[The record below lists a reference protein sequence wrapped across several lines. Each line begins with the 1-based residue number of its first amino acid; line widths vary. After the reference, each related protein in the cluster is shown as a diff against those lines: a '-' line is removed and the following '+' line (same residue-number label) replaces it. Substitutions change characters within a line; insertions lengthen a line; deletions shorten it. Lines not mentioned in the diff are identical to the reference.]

1 MSTPTLVGT
10 TVPNII
16 AALDEL
22 KQYAPAASEARSRI
36 RTQLSVRGELARLKK
51 ALQILLRK
59 AETPLE
65 KLSLEHDLQT
75 VEKVMEQ
82 FLTAYDNNSPKGF
95 EKTRELLATLLLKE
109 SDQVKRLFFDGPQI
123 V

>member
-16 AALDEL
+16 AALDRL
-22 KQYAPAASEARSRI
+22 KGYAPAASEARSRI